1 MTRTAGPAATPR
13 RGASPFPLLHAVRTL
28 VIFVPLLAVFGS
40 LAEEPPPTRTVA
52 LRVVD
57 RLERPVA
64 DVSACLLPAC
74 TKVAWRAEKEGYV
87 AQVAEGGAPV
97 TLRLTARSFEPADLV
112 VAPEATAAKA
122 TLKAK
127 GSVRVAFLAPEGKET
142 TRLTVSLKET
152 IDPNAGTKGRLLA
165 ERHVDVPPRP
175 ATGAVVLDDVPPGDW
190 VLGWE
195 GTSIAAGTKIVKVTE
210 ARTDAGSV
218 ALVRGWAISGSVRD
232 DLGIVVPGARVRLRA
247 GGPATGRPV
256 GTERIT
262 RTGSDGGFVV
272 HGLPLDETLS
282 WDAGTDEHE
291 VSRGE
296 LGGETRLEIV
306 LTRAQRVFG
315 RLVDEEGQPVAGAGI
330 EVSYVT
336 QKRTTDSEGNERRFT
351 MVEGHPGPVVS
362 GEDGAFSFFR
372 RLPASVQVAPE
383 VKGRLP
389 ETRTLEPL
397 PADAVR
403 GELDLG
409 DLVLRAGRTLTGRVA
424 KADGGAPVAGAELEA
439 SWSGEEAGALGSARG
454 LSEAD
459 GSFRIEAIL
468 PGREVTLTARKGG
481 FSPRT
486 LAIAPEADSVDVL
499 LSRGGRVRGRVCG
512 TTWELAS
519 AAVWYGPDGA
529 ISNRNEAV
537 VDSGGRF
544 TLENAEA
551 GTLTFARSWRF
562 RSPANP
568 GSTWEWSGAVR
579 ANVDVK
585 EGETAEVSLGCD
597 GIPLSGLLLRDGRPV
612 SSEIVSFSSGTG
624 APATDAVTDGSG
636 RFFARVPSPRL
647 WLLSAGGSP
656 LSAAAACE
664 VPPGGLEGCRVEI
677 GKDGP

>member
-1 MTRTAGPAATPR
+1 MSIRIPSQRRTSRVFPA
-13 RGASPFPLLHAVRTL
+13 RGAASILGAALLSTGAFDAT
-28 VIFVPLLAVFGS
+28 A
-40 LAEEPPPTRTVA
+40 AEPQPTRSVA
-52 LRVVD
+52 VNVVD
-57 RLERPVA
+57 RIGRPMT

-74 TKVAWRAEKEGYV
+74 SKVAWRAEKDSYV
-87 AQVAEGGAPV
+87 AGIPVGESPVA
-97 TLRLTARSFEPADLV
+97 LRLTARSYEPADLV

-142 TRLTVSLKET
+142 ARLTVSLKET

-165 ERHVDVPPRP
+165 ERSVDVAPRP
-175 ATGAVVLDDVPPGDW
+175 ATVAVVLDDVPPGDW

-195 GTSIAAGTKIVKVTE
+195 GASIAAGTRLVKVTE
-210 ARTDAGSV
+210 ARADAGSV
-218 ALVRGWAISGSVRD
+218 GLVRGWSISGSVRD
-232 DLGIVVPGARVRLRA
+232 DLGVVVPGARVRLRA
-247 GGPATGRPV
+247 GSPATGRPV
-256 GTERIT
+256 GTERLA
-262 RTGSDGGFVV
+262 RSGSDGGFAV
-272 HGLPLDETLS
+272 HGLPLDEVLS

-306 LTRAQRVFG
+306 LTRAQHVFG
-315 RLVDEEGQPVAGAGI
+315 RLVDEEGQPVAGAEV

-409 DLVLRAGRTLTGRVA
+409 DLVLRAGRTLTGRVV

-439 SWSGEEAGALGSARG
+439 SWSGEDAGSLGSARG

-459 GSFRIEAIL
+459 GSFRIEAIV

-537 VDSGGRF
+537 LDSGGRF

-579 ANVDVK
+579 ASVEVK
-585 EGETAEVSLGCD
+585 EGETTEVSLGCD

-677 GKDGP
+677 GKDGQ

>member
-1 MTRTAGPAATPR
+1 MTSLISLRRRIFRISSARRASFLLGAVLLTGGAFDAPAA
-13 RGASPFPLLHAVRTL
+13 
-28 VIFVPLLAVFGS
+28 
-40 LAEEPPPTRTVA
+40 EPPATRSVA
-52 LRVVD
+52 VKVVD
-57 RLERPVA
+57 RLGRPVA
-64 DVSACLLPAC
+64 DVSACLLPGC
-74 TKVAWRAEKEGYV
+74 TKVAWRAEKDVYV
-87 AQVAEGGAPV
+87 AGVPAGEAPV
-97 TLRLTARSFEPADLV
+97 ALRLSARSFEPADV
-112 VAPEATAAKA
+112 SVKPDAAAVETA
-122 TLKAK
+122 LKARS
-127 GSVRVAFLAPEGKET
+127 SVRVAFLAPEGKET
-142 TRLTVSLKET
+142 ARLTVSLKET

-165 ERHVDVPPRP
+165 ERAVDVPPHP
-175 ATGAVVLDDVPPGDW
+175 ATVAVVLEDVPPGDW

-195 GTSIAAGTKIVKVTE
+195 GASIAAGTKVLKVTE
-210 ARTDAGSV
+210 TRSDAGSV
-218 ALVRGWAISGSVRD
+218 GLVRGWSISGSVRD
-232 DLGIVVPGARVRLRA
+232 DLGMVVPGARVRLRA
-247 GGPATGRPV
+247 GSPTTGRPV
-256 GTERIT
+256 GTERVA

-272 HGLPLDETLS
+272 HGLPFDEVLS

-296 LGGETRLEIV
+296 LGGETRLEIA

-315 RLVDEEGQPVAGAGI
+315 RLVDEEGRPVAGVEI

-336 QKRTTDSEGNERRFT
+336 QKRSTDSEGNERRFT
-351 MVEGHPGPVVS
+351 MVEGHPGPVVA
-362 GEDGAFSFFR
+362 GEDGSFSFFR

-383 VKGRLP
+383 GEGRLP

-397 PADAVR
+397 PSGAAR
-403 GELDLG
+403 GDLDLG
-409 DLVLRAGRTLTGRVA
+409 DLVLRAGRTLTGRVV
-424 KADGGAPVAGAELEA
+424 KADGGAPVPGAELEA
-439 SWSGEEAGALGSARG
+439 SWTGEEAGALGSARG

-459 GSFRIEAIL
+459 GSFRIEAIV
-468 PGREVTLTARKGG
+468 PGREVTLTARKQG

-499 LSRGGRVRGRVCG
+499 LSRGGRVKGRVCG
-512 TTWELAS
+512 TAWELAS

-529 ISNRNEAV
+529 ISNRSQAV

-544 TLENAEA
+544 TLENAET

-562 RSPANP
+562 RNPANP

-579 ANVDVK
+579 ANVEVK

-597 GIPLSGLLLRDGRPV
+597 GIPVSGLLLRDGRPV
-612 SSEIVSFSSGTG
+612 SSEIVSFSSGAG

-664 VPPGGLEGCRVEI
+664 VPPGGLEGCRVEL
-677 GKDGP
+677 GKGAE

>member
-1 MTRTAGPAATPR
+1 MTSLIPLRRRIFRISSARRASFLLGAVLLTGGAFDAPAA
-13 RGASPFPLLHAVRTL
+13 
-28 VIFVPLLAVFGS
+28 
-40 LAEEPPPTRTVA
+40 EPPATRSVA
-52 LRVVD
+52 VKVVD
-57 RLERPVA
+57 RLGRPVA
-64 DVSACLLPAC
+64 DVSACLLPGC
-74 TKVAWRAEKEGYV
+74 TKVAWRAEKDVYV
-87 AQVAEGGAPV
+87 AGVPAGTAPV
-97 TLRLTARSFEPADLV
+97 ALRLSARSFEPADV
-112 VAPEATAAKA
+112 SVKPDAAAVETA
-122 TLKAK
+122 LKAK

-142 TRLTVSLKET
+142 ARLTVSLKET

-165 ERHVDVPPRP
+165 ERAVDVPPRP
-175 ATGAVVLDDVPPGDW
+175 ATVAVVLEDVPPGDW

-195 GTSIAAGTKIVKVTE
+195 GASIAAGTKVLKVTE
-210 ARTDAGSV
+210 TRSDAGSV
-218 ALVRGWAISGSVRD
+218 GLVRGWSISGSVRD
-232 DLGIVVPGARVRLRA
+232 DLGMVVPGARVRLRA
-247 GGPATGRPV
+247 GSPTTGRPV
-256 GTERIT
+256 GTERVA

-272 HGLPLDETLS
+272 HGLPFDEVLS

-296 LGGETRLEIV
+296 LGGETRLEIA

-315 RLVDEEGQPVAGAGI
+315 RLVDEEGRPVAGVEI

-336 QKRTTDSEGNERRFT
+336 QKRSTDSEGNERRFT
-351 MVEGHPGPVVS
+351 MVEGHPGPVVA
-362 GEDGAFSFFR
+362 GEDGSFSFFR

-383 VKGRLP
+383 AKGRLP

-409 DLVLRAGRTLTGRVA
+409 DLVLRAGRTLTGRVV

-439 SWSGEEAGALGSARG
+439 SWTGEEAGALGSARG

-459 GSFRIEAIL
+459 GSFRIEAIV
-468 PGREVTLTARKGG
+468 PGREVTLTARKQG

-499 LSRGGRVRGRVCG
+499 LSRGGRVKGRVCG
-512 TTWELAS
+512 TAWELAS

-529 ISNRNEAV
+529 ISNRSQAV

-544 TLENAEA
+544 TLENAET

-562 RSPANP
+562 RNPANP

-579 ANVDVK
+579 ANVEVK

-597 GIPLSGLLLRDGRPV
+597 GIPVSGLLLRDGRPV
-612 SSEIVSFSSGTG
+612 SSEIVSFSSGAG

-664 VPPGGLEGCRVEI
+664 VPPGGLEGCRVEL
-677 GKDGP
+677 GKGAE

>member
-1 MTRTAGPAATPR
+1 MTRTAGPAATPQ
-13 RGASPFPLLHAVRTL
+13 RGASPLPLRHAVRAL
-28 VIFVPLLAVFGS
+28 VAFVPLLAVFGS
-40 LAEEPPPTRTVA
+40 LAEERPPTRTVA

-57 RLERPVA
+57 RLQRPVA

-74 TKVAWRAEKEGYV
+74 AKVPLRAATDGL
-87 AQVAEGGAPV
+87 VAELPAGEEPK
-97 TLRLTARSFEPADLV
+97 TLRLSARSFESADLV
-112 VAPEATAAKA
+112 VSPETTAAKA

-142 TRLTVSLKET
+142 ARLTVSLKET

-165 ERHVDVPPRP
+165 EKNVDVAPRP

-195 GTSIAAGTKIVKVTE
+195 GASIAAGAKVVKVTE
-210 ARTDAGSV
+210 ARADAGSV
-218 ALVRGWAISGSVRD
+218 GLVRGWSISGSVRD
-232 DLGIVVPGARVRLRA
+232 DLGVVVPGARVRLRA
-247 GGPATGRPV
+247 GGPTTGRPV
-256 GTERIT
+256 GTERVT

-291 VSRGE
+291 VARGE

-315 RLVDEEGQPVAGAGI
+315 RLVDEEGGPVAGAGI

-336 QKRTTDSEGNERRFT
+336 QSRSTDSEGNERRFT
-351 MVEGHPGPVVS
+351 IVEGHPGPVVS

-383 VKGRLP
+383 ATGRLP
-389 ETRTLEPL
+389 ETRTLDPL
-397 PADAVR
+397 PADSVR

-424 KADGGAPVAGAELEA
+424 KADGGAPVADAELEA

-454 LSEAD
+454 RSEAD

-486 LAIAPEADSVDVL
+486 VAIAPEADSVDVF

-512 TTWELAS
+512 TAWELAS

-529 ISNRNEAV
+529 ISNRSEVV
-537 VDSGGRF
+537 VDSAGRF

-551 GTLTFARSWRF
+551 GAMTFARSWRF
-562 RSPANP
+562 RNPANP

-579 ANVDVK
+579 ASVEVK

-624 APATDAVTDGSG
+624 APATDAITDASG

-656 LSAAAACE
+656 LTHLAACE
-664 VPPGGLEGCRVEI
+664 VPPGGLDGCRVQLGRA
-677 GKDGP
+677 GK

>member
-1 MTRTAGPAATPR
+1 MTAIPRSTPAR
-13 RGASPFPLLHAVRTL
+13 SRGSAVRDITPSSLIPVL
-28 VIFVPLLAVFGS
+28 VLLAS
-40 LAEEPPPTRTVA
+40 LPAVAAEAPPPRLVA

-74 TKVAWRAEKEGYV
+74 AKVPLRATTEGL
-87 AQVAEGGAPV
+87 VAELPTGAEAS

-112 VAPEATAAKA
+112 VAPGANAAKA

-142 TRLTVSLKET
+142 ERLTVSLKET
-152 IDPNAGTKGRLLA
+152 VDPNAGTKGRLLA
-165 ERHVDVPPRP
+165 ERAVDAPPRP
-175 ATGAVVLDDVPPGDW
+175 ATVAVVLDDVPPGDW

-195 GTSIAAGTKIVKVTE
+195 GTSIAAGMKVLKVTE
-210 ARTDAGSV
+210 TRADAGSV
-218 ALVRGWAISGSVRD
+218 GLVRGWSISGSVRD
-232 DLGIVVPGARVRLRA
+232 DLGVVVPGARVRLRA
-247 GGPATGRPV
+247 GSPTTGRPA
-256 GTERIT
+256 GAERVA

-282 WDAGTDEHE
+282 WDAGTEEHE

-315 RLVDEEGQPVAGAGI
+315 RLVDEEGRPVAGVEI

-362 GEDGAFSFFR
+362 GEDGTFSFFR
-372 RLPASVQVAPE
+372 RLPASVQIAPE
-383 VKGRLP
+383 GKGRLP

-409 DLVLRAGRTLTGRVA
+409 DLVLRTGRALSGRVA

-439 SWSGEEAGALGSARG
+439 SWSGEEAGDLGSARG

-459 GSFRIEAIL
+459 GSFRIEAIV
-468 PGREVTLTARKGG
+468 PGREVTLTARKEG

-499 LSRGGRVRGRVCG
+499 LSRGGRVKGRVCG
-512 TTWELAS
+512 TAWELAS

-529 ISNRNEAV
+529 ISSRSQAV

-544 TLENAEA
+544 TLENAET

-568 GSTWEWSGAVR
+568 GSTWEWSGAAR
-579 ANVDVK
+579 ASVEVK

-597 GIPLSGLLLRDGRPV
+597 GIPVSGLLLRDGRPV
-612 SSEIVSFSSGTG
+612 ASEIVIFSSGAG
-624 APATDAVTDGSG
+624 APATDAITDASG

-664 VPPGGLEGCRVEI
+664 VPPGGLEGCRVEL
-677 GKDGP
+677 GGAGE